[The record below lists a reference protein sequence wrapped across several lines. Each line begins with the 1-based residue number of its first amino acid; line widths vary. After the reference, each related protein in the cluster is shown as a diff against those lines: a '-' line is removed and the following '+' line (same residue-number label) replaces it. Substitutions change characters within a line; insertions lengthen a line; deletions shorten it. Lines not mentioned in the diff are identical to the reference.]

1 MKTANLSKALGL
13 GILSLGLAVLPV
25 VNSASAQDTP
35 TAPGGTT
42 APTAP
47 TTTDVDND
55 NDSNWGWLGL
65 LGLAGLAGLAGR
77 KRHDEPVRYQDPTV
91 TSSRSDYR

>member
-1 MKTANLSKALGL
+1 MKTANLSKVLGL
-13 GILSLGLAVLPV
+13 SVLSLSLAVLPV
-25 VNSASAQDTP
+25 INSASAQDTP
-35 TAPGGTT
+35 AAPSGTT
-42 APTAP
+42 TTTP
-47 TTTDVDND
+47 TTDVDND

-91 TSSRSDYR
+91 APSRSDYR